1 MMQLKA
7 AAANFSLSGL
17 VGMELTGK
25 TFGIIGTGKIGRE
38 FIELIQVGGGLG
50 ECQGKVDSVYVCV

>member
-38 FIELIQVGGGLG
+38 FIELIQVGG
-50 ECQGKVDSVYVCV
+50 ERR